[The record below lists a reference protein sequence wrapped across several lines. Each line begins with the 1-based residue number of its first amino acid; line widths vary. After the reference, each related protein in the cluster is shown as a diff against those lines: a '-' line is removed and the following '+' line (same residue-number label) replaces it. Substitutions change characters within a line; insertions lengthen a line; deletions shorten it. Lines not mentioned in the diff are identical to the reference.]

1 MSLITFNN
9 FVEQIFA
16 DNPDCF
22 SKSTKRMMKRVKN
35 KIITEDPKVNKYF
48 FHSEK
53 LKSCFSK
60 EIIKLFICF
69 GRKPK
74 FTRLSNIGL

>member
-35 KIITEDPKVNKYF
+35 KLIAEDPKVVKYLSF
-48 FHSEK
+48 SND

-60 EIIKLFICF
+60 EIIKSFIRF